1 MNSGQFNKGGK
12 KVRYENAASTDS
24 GRSHYGTGVLGASK
38 KKKKKY
44 VSDTGNGS
52 NKIWMAAL
60 AGASAGVIAGLLM
73 APESGKSTIDSLKKS
88 ALRLGDQIDETFRV
102 AMNKMENMGLT
113 RAGDSLQVQGN
124 WDQVKGKMKAQYGAL
139 TDQDLAYLEGQE
151 DKFLGNLETKLG
163 KSKRELIRWINSLA

>member
-12 KVRYENAASTDS
+12 KVRYENAANADTN
-24 GRSHYGTGVLGASK
+24 RTKYGTGAFGASK
-38 KKKKKY
+38 KKKTKY
-44 VSDTGNGS
+44 FSDNGNSS

-73 APESGKSTIDSLKKS
+73 APESGKSTIDSLKRS
-88 ALRLGDQIDETFRV
+88 AMRLGDQMDETFRV
-102 AMNKMENMGLT
+102 AMNKMESMGLA
-113 RAGDSLQVQGN
+113 RSGDSLQIQGN
-124 WDQVKGKMKAQYGAL
+124 WDQVKGKMKAQYGTL

-163 KSKRELIRWINSLA
+163 KSKRELVRWINSLA